1 MLNIENIYKIRHK
14 TIEIGGE
21 TWTIGNFK
29 EVDLLD
35 GNYYQFDIHSFFS
48 DRLVHIFLN
57 RETKG
62 EKQHEQTYYHFE
74 SRGEYYEL
82 INNWNEDKITIN
94 RDLLSREGLLMFMGK
109 MLETIK

>member
-1 MLNIENIYKIRHK
+1 MLNIQNIHKIRHE
-14 TIEIGGE
+14 TIQIKGE
-21 TWTIGNFK
+21 VWTIGNIK
-29 EVDLLD
+29 AVDLLD

-62 EKQHEQTYYHFE
+62 EKQPEQTYYHFE

-94 RDLLSREGLLMFMGK
+94 RELLSREGLLMFMEK